1 MSSQRSDYS
10 ELCPVPSTQGWDWH
24 QGQAGSPRA
33 AAPAEQ
39 HGQGLPVKAQGE
51 LKVSGCQGNRT
62 GASLGSA
69 GESPTSPLSSSSPSP
84 ASPGRPHPS
93 NGTTATGLTPGT
105 SLSLHPGGPHLPLP
119 ASSHATPGG
128 ISSGAT
134 KGSLAPALVPPPQGP
149 NYCVIDV
156 VADSHA
162 DVSDDDE
169 DDDDRSV
176 AWPVSGAV
184 RDTPQQRQTVT
195 RTTSDSSRLTVPTSP
210 QLPDKYPGKPTPAQ
224 EHNQQQRQQQQQQQQ
239 SAFKRSPTTEHKP
252 FPPAPAATAVS
263 PSRSP
268 GQTTCGSSPQ
278 TQARLNGS
286 SGSNGSSAT
295 TPERGQVASATAA
308 SPDTSTSRYQAKA
321 VMNGR

>member
-1 MSSQRSDYS
+1 MRGRRRMSSQRSDYS

-93 NGTTATGLTPGT
+93 NGTTAAGLTPGT
-105 SLSLHPGGPHLPLP
+105 SLSLHPGAPHLPLP
-119 ASSHATPGG
+119 APSHATPGG
-128 ISSGAT
+128 ISSGAM
-134 KGSLAPALVPPPQGP
+134 KGSPAPALVPPPQGP

-162 DVSDDDE
+162 DVSDDD
-169 DDDDRSV
+169 DDRSV
-176 AWPVSGAV
+176 VWPVSGAV
-184 RDTPQQRQTVT
+184 RDTPQLRQTVT

-210 QLPDKYPGKPTPAQ
+210 QLPDKYPGKPTAAQ
-224 EHNQQQRQQQQQQQQ
+224 EQQQQ
-239 SAFKRSPTTEHKP
+239 SAPKCSPTTEQKP
-252 FPPAPAATAVS
+252 FPPAPAVAIS
-263 PSRSP
+263 PSRSL
-268 GQTTCGSSPQ
+268 GQATCSSSPQ
-278 TQARLNGS
+278 TQTQSRQNGS
-286 SGSNGSSAT
+286 SSSAA
-295 TPERGQVASATAA
+295 TPERGQVAPATAA

-321 VMNGR
+321 AMNGR